1 MSLVN
6 GVYYVDDPRQCNS
19 RCICICVLVWC
30 ERDYYWPSCRDCWPV
45 YDKKL
50 EQQFRKTCSN
60 WIARIAKVHIYGPLG
75 GSKTIM
81 FLSHFCDNLHCAHC
95 NIFQVTSFLIVN
107 STLFL
112 MTRKHQSL
120 GFPVCP
126 PPSFSLQEVGSC
138 VRNFLQRCSISY
150 VCVSQCKLATCRIA
164 AFLVPMITGLKLLL
178 S

>member
-1 MSLVN
+1 
-6 GVYYVDDPRQCNS
+6 
-19 RCICICVLVWC
+19 
-30 ERDYYWPSCRDCWPV
+30 
-45 YDKKL
+45 
-50 EQQFRKTCSN
+50 
-60 WIARIAKVHIYGPLG
+60 
-75 GSKTIM
+75 M

-178 S
+178 SYHENFQLDWTLRESVLHGDIPSIVTPELADTHYELLTLYYIIHRGQVLPFSAAFLLPCAEDSVLKRGKI